1 MNIKAFLAL
10 LLVFCILFPALG
22 QNKPAT
28 QNPPQTQT
36 QTSEDKDDIV
46 KITTNLV
53 QVDVVVTKDGK
64 PVTNLTT
71 DDFEIFEDGKRQTIT
86 SFSYISNVSKS
97 AVRPATPNTTNDNAP
112 YKPLNANDARRIMA
126 IVVDDLGLSAES
138 MYQVKRQLRKFIAE
152 KLEPDDLV
160 AIIRTGRQRGALQ
173 QFTNDKRLLNR
184 AVDQLR
190 WDSCSRVGINVL
202 PAFGSS
208 LPGEPGTE
216 GACSY
221 RSIESTITSLGFI
234 VDAMGHLPGRKS
246 LVLLSD
252 ALPMQS
258 QDDIF
263 TGEQYVRGS
272 ARSGVSDSA
281 EASAYLPAARNL
293 EESLKHIAERAI
305 RNSVVI
311 YAVDT
316 QGVQDTGWTAADSF
330 TGSVGDRQ
338 KQSNQ
343 LLSTRFN
350 TLYSRREG
358 GGLIAKQT
366 GGFQV
371 HNSNSYELD
380 RILEDQSGYYLLGYR
395 PTDETFNRRFHH
407 IKAKVKGAGLDLRTR
422 YGFFGVTEE
431 DAKRLKPSA
440 RESTNLA
447 LASPFDSHD
456 IELDVTSFFVDD
468 KASGPVI
475 RSFVYIDLNGLTLTS
490 VEGRHQGSIELHGA
504 VFGDNGAVV
513 ERLAH
518 GANLNLR
525 PELYEQ
531 ATRYGL
537 GMGFDIPVKQPGAY
551 QVRIAALDRPSSR
564 IGSAGQFVVV
574 PDLKKKRLAVSG
586 IVLAKANADQTF
598 TDQGSRKFFNGS
610 NLYFAYD
617 LYNAMNESGKL
628 RNLVMDVTLLRDGKN
643 VQTRPPVPIVASNA
657 DLSRVY
663 VNGVV
668 PLTAEFEPGYYYLQI
683 VVSDKDAKSKT
694 APVVQWADFEI
705 AAPNTKN

>member
-10 LLVFCILFPALG
+10 LLVFCILFPALA
-22 QNKPAT
+22 QNKPAA
-28 QNPPQTQT
+28 PKPAQTQT
-36 QTSEDKDDIV
+36 QTSDDKDDVV

-53 QVDVVVTKDGK
+53 QVDVVVTKDEK
-64 PVTNLTT
+64 PVTNLTA

-86 SFSYISNVSKS
+86 SFTYISNVLK
-97 AVRPATPNTTNDNAP
+97 AAAEPTTAKTANDNTP
-112 YKPLNANDARRIMA
+112 YKPLKPNEARRIMA

-138 MYQVKRQLRKFIAE
+138 MYQVKRQLRQFVAE
-152 KLEPDDLV
+152 KLDPNDLV
-160 AIIRTGRQRGALQ
+160 AIIRTGRQSGALQ

-184 AVDQLR
+184 AMDQLR
-190 WDSCSRVGINVL
+190 WNSCSRVGINVL
-202 PAFGSS
+202 PAFGKT
-208 LPGEPGTE
+208 LPGEPGSE

-221 RSIESTITSLGFI
+221 RSIESSIGSLGFI
-234 VDAMGHLPGRKS
+234 IDAMGHLPGRKS
-246 LVLLSD
+246 LVFLSD
-252 ALPMQS
+252 DLPMQS
-258 QDDIF
+258 QDDVF
-263 TGEQYVRGS
+263 TGQEYLRGS
-272 ARSGVSDSA
+272 ARTGVSDSA
-281 EASAYLPAARNL
+281 ESSAYLPDARNL
-293 EESLKHIAERAI
+293 EGSLKRIAERAI

-311 YAVDT
+311 YSVDT
-316 QGVQDTGWTAADSF
+316 QGVQDTGWTAADVF
-330 TGSVGDRQ
+330 TGSLGDRQ
-338 KQSNQ
+338 KQSNK
-343 LLSTRFN
+343 LMSDRFN
-350 TLYSRREG
+350 LIYGRREG

-371 HNSNSYELD
+371 RNSNSYEFD

-407 IKAKVKGAGLDLRTR
+407 IKAKVKGSGLTLRTR
-422 YGFFGVTEE
+422 NGFYGVTEE
-431 DAKRLKPSA
+431 DAKRLKPTA
-440 RESTNLA
+440 RDSTNLA

-475 RSFVYIDLNGLTLTS
+475 RSFVYIDPKGLTLTP
-490 VEGRHQGSIELHGA
+490 VNGRHQGSIELHGA
-504 VFGDNGAVV
+504 IFGDNGEVV

-574 PDLKKKRLAVSG
+574 PDLKKKRIAVSG
-586 IVLAKANADQTF
+586 IVLAKGNADQTF
-598 TDQGSRKFFNGS
+598 TDQGSRKFLHGS

-617 LYNAMNESGKL
+617 LYNAVNDSGKL

-643 VQTRPPVPIVASNA
+643 VQTRPQVPIVASNP

-663 VNGVV
+663 VNGLV
-668 PLTAEFEPGYYYLQI
+668 PLTAELEPGYYYLQI

-705 AAPNTKN
+705 EGSNTKN

>member
-97 AVRPATPNTTNDNAP
+97 AVRPAMPSTTNDNAP

-173 QFTNDKRLLNR
+173 QFTDDKRLLNR

-202 PAFGSS
+202 PAFGGS

-272 ARSGVSDSA
+272 ARTGVSDSA

-407 IKAKVKGAGLDLRTR
+407 IKAKVKGSGLDLRTR

-617 LYNAMNESGKL
+617 LYNAMNETGKL
-628 RNLVMDVTLLRDGKN
+628 RNLVMDVTLLRDGKKF
-643 VQTRPPVPIVASNA
+643 QARPPVPIVASNA

>member
-28 QNPPQTQT
+28 QNPPQPQT

-221 RSIESTITSLGFI
+221 RSIESSITSLGFI

-431 DAKRLKPSA
+431 DAKRLKPSP

-490 VEGRHQGSIELHGA
+490 VEGRRQGSIELHGA

-643 VQTRPPVPIVASNA
+643 VQTRPPVPIVASNS